1 MWNKNIKM
9 LRRRG
14 MKSLLLVLASNAA
27 FLAPQEALSQAA
39 ERSPWMVGFYVGA
52 LSKQRFI
59 DIPTQPWTV
68 RLSQSYLAALN
79 ITYVAYEFPALPASI
94 EIDGALGKRFGDDRE
109 WDVSVLPM
117 VRWKAFPW
125 NDYLYTNLRLGLVGA
140 SYVSDISPWE
150 LKNSGNRTG
159 SRFLNFLVPEL
170 TFSSGPHAN
179 WEGFLRV
186 HHRSG
191 AWGTINGVYG
201 GSNYVSVGYRQGF

>member
-1 MWNKNIKM
+1 M
-9 LRRRG
+9 LLRG
-14 MKSLLLVLASNAA
+14 GAKALLLTLAVGTSTFAS
-27 FLAPQEALSQAA
+27 QEALSQTTAK
-39 ERSPWMVGFYVGA
+39 SPWLVGFYVGA
-52 LSKQRFI
+52 LSHQDFI

-68 RLSQSYLAALN
+68 RLENSFIAALN
-79 ITYVAYEFPALPASI
+79 LTYVVQRFESLPI
-94 EIDGALGKRFGDDRE
+94 NFEIDGVLAKRFGNDNE
-109 WDVSVLPM
+109 WEAAVLPM

-125 NDYLYTNLRLGLVGA
+125 NNYLYTNVRLGLVGA

-170 TFSSGPHAN
+170 TFSSGPNAK
-179 WEGFLRV
+179 WEAFLRV